1 MKGEI
6 NQMKSYE
13 KVPEVFL
20 RAMEPEDLDLLY
32 EIENDQSLWK
42 VGVTNVPYSRYTL
55 RDYIAHTT
63 GDIYADRQMRLI
75 IEDSEHQTVGIL
87 DLINFEPQH
96 QRAEVGIVILES
108 FRHQGLATAAL
119 EYMKRYAREVVHL
132 HQLYAYIQPEN
143 EESLRLFQRV
153 GFENGAI
160 LKDWLYD
167 SRGYHTVCFMQFF
180 F

>member
-6 NQMKSYE
+6 NQVKSHE

-55 RDYIAHTT
+55 RDYSAHST
-63 GDIYADRQMRLI
+63 GDIYTDRQMRLI

-96 QRAEVGIVILES
+96 QRAEVGIVIIES

-132 HQLYAYIQPEN
+132 HQLYAFVATDN
-143 EESLRLFQRV
+143 EASLRLFRKS
-153 GFENGAI
+153 GFVTGSV
-160 LKDWLYD
+160 LTDWLFD
-167 SRGYHTVCFMQFF
+167 GHDYHDALLVQLFL
-180 F
+180 